1 MSPDR
6 SENVAQSSKSSF
18 KVALLWRGDRQARRD
33 ARPEDS
39 RLKAIFAAL
48 AAIGVEAEPAVYSE
62 DMASEV
68 RDQLHRLDGV
78 LVWVNPNSDGIG
90 RDALDGLLREV
101 SSAGVLVSA
110 HPDVIDKMGVKAVL
124 SRTKT
129 LGWGTDTHFYET
141 PEAFVA
147 EFPGRLMDNGPRV
160 LKQNRGNGG
169 FGVWK
174 VTAQLDGTVEILSA
188 RIEEPPRTFSL
199 ADFLAERREDF
210 GMAGGLVDQPFQAR
224 HLDGM
229 VRCYMSG
236 DKVAGFGHQLVRA
249 LADREAGTTGPRL
262 YSGPDDE
269 RFQALRVT
277 MEGDWT
283 PAMARLLEIDIS
295 DLPVIWDADFLLG
308 LKTAGGQDTYVLC
321 EINVS
326 SVFPI
331 PDEAPDALA
340 ATLVQRLQ
348 AARRLRPI

>member
-1 MSPDR
+1 
-6 SENVAQSSKSSF
+6 
-18 KVALLWRGDRQARRD
+18 
-33 ARPEDS
+33 
-39 RLKAIFAAL
+39 
-48 AAIGVEAEPAVYSE
+48 
-62 DMASEV
+62 
-68 RDQLHRLDGV
+68 
-78 LVWVNPNSDGIG
+78 
-90 RDALDGLLREV
+90 
-101 SSAGVLVSA
+101 
-110 HPDVIDKMGVKAVL
+110 
-124 SRTKT
+124 
-129 LGWGTDTHFYET
+129 
-141 PEAFVA
+141 
-147 EFPGRLMDNGPRV
+147 
-160 LKQNRGNGG
+160 
-169 FGVWK
+169 
-174 VTAQLDGTVEILSA
+174 
-188 RIEEPPRTFSL
+188 
-199 ADFLAERREDF
+199 
-210 GMAGGLVDQPFQAR
+210 MAGGLVDQPFQAR